1 MEMADEEFREYIAS
15 FDPTNDKKKYDDPN
29 LLWSFRNYDKLNANE
44 KKQHWLEFKKPFK
57 HDDQAR
63 ELYKMLL
70 QRKTRPTSLQQLR
83 QDLKHYQVI
92 LPLEGQHDEDEIVEH
107 QWKAMNA
114 GKEIKYFEAEMRMD
128 EDINEM
134 VFHKYRSQRHKFF
147 DDLQKKNMLILPSTG
162 QSEFYRLMMEDAD
175 ENTNFATLDELNNYL
190 KQDQK
195 QIQRKRQKRRYVLP
209 FEESF
214 EEDVDDSWLDFVE
227 DSKRTSKILP
237 ETKKTR
243 KLLRDAK
250 RKRRLRKAKRQ
261 EEFGHLEP
269 LMEESPPPQQEE
281 QPEAIVIDGAKLLQG
296 VINGHYTMEDIT
308 LAKNGFIPATDPI
321 EKSALQLFD
330 NVVNYS
336 RKHTRNILQS
346 TNDPLQFFQSIQ
358 QSGIDIENM
367 RPVQLDQCV
376 ESAATAID
384 LMSYTRTEPNEV
396 MDACECLMKAQL
408 MYEAE
413 VNLKKVAEITAAAE
427 AKWMRDQENIAT
439 LHRAAYGQ
447 EQRRPDEDYDIF
459 MKYDLSLLPSDDPSV
474 YKPLEII
481 SYIGLTRPNQ

>member
-1 MEMADEEFREYIAS
+1 
-15 FDPTNDKKKYDDPN
+15 
-29 LLWSFRNYDKLNANE
+29 
-44 KKQHWLEFKKPFK
+44 
-57 HDDQAR
+57 
-63 ELYKMLL
+63 
-70 QRKTRPTSLQQLR
+70 
-83 QDLKHYQVI
+83 
-92 LPLEGQHDEDEIVEH
+92 
-107 QWKAMNA
+107 
-114 GKEIKYFEAEMRMD
+114 
-128 EDINEM
+128 M

-195 QIQRKRQKRRYVLP
+195 QIRHKRQKRRYVLP

-367 RPVQLDQCV
+367 RP
-376 ESAATAID
+376 
-384 LMSYTRTEPNEV
+384 
-396 MDACECLMKAQL
+396 
-408 MYEAE
+408 
-413 VNLKKVAEITAAAE
+413 
-427 AKWMRDQENIAT
+427 
-439 LHRAAYGQ
+439 
-447 EQRRPDEDYDIF
+447 
-459 MKYDLSLLPSDDPSV
+459 
-474 YKPLEII
+474 
-481 SYIGLTRPNQ
+481 